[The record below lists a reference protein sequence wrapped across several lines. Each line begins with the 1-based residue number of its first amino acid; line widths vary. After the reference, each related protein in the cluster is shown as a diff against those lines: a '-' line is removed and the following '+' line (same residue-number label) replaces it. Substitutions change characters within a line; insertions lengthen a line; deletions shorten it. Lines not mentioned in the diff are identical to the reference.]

1 MGERPLFPLVRFL
14 SAPVTRLLA
23 KTPVSAN
30 QVTGLSLVVGIA
42 AAWYVRLGDHRWL
55 VVGALLFVGCYILD
69 NCDGEIAR
77 LKNQCSSFGMHFDTA
92 VDWIVHSLF
101 FAALGI
107 GHATLTGEE
116 FWKWMGWIAAAGGTI
131 NYVLGLI
138 FGVLDNQG
146 TDNDEQQ
153 QPESGPEGVLQW
165 FIFIF
170 RELTRADFCFL
181 VLALAAFDVLWV
193 LLPAG
198 AIGAQVYWLLLCVK
212 SARKFHA

>member
-1 MGERPLFPLVRFL
+1 VGERPLFPLVRFL
-14 SAPVTRLLA
+14 SEPVTRLLV
-23 KTPVSAN
+23 KTPISAN

-42 AAWYVRLGDHRWL
+42 AAWYLRAGDHRSL
-55 VVGALLFVGCYILD
+55 VIGALLFVACYILD

-77 LKNQCSSFGMHFDTA
+77 LKNQCSTFGMHFDTA

-107 GHATLTGEE
+107 GHAILTGDVL
-116 FWKWMGWIAAAGGTI
+116 WNWMGWIAAAGGTI

-138 FGVLDNQG
+138 FGFLDNQ
-146 TDNDEQQ
+146 DADDEEGRRT
-153 QPESGPEGVLQW
+153 ESGPEGVLQW
-165 FIFIF
+165 SIFVF

>member
-14 SAPVTRLLA
+14 SAPVTRLLV

-30 QVTGLSLVVGIA
+30 QITALSLVIGTT
-42 AAWYVRLGDHRWL
+42 AAWYFRLGDHKSL
-55 VVGALLFVGCYILD
+55 MIGALLFAGCYILD

-101 FAALGI
+101 FVALGI
-107 GHATLTGEE
+107 GQATLTGNE
-116 FWKWMGWIAAAGGTI
+116 FWNWLGWIAAAGGTI
-131 NYVLGLI
+131 NYVLGLV
-138 FGVLDNQG
+138 FNVLDNQSS
-146 TDNDEQQ
+146 DNADEHHT
-153 QPESGPEGVLQW
+153 ERGPEGVLQW
-165 FIFIF
+165 SIFIF

-181 VLALAAFDVLWV
+181 VLALAVFDVLWV

-198 AIGAQVYWLLLCVK
+198 AIGAQVYWLMLCVK
-212 SARKFHA
+212 SARKFKA